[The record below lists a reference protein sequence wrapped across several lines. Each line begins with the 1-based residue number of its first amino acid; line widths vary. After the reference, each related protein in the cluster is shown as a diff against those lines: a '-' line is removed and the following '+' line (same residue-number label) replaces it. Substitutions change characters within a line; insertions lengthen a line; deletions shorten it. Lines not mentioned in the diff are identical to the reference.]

1 MSDTAMATAS
11 ERPIAF
17 LLPGQGS
24 QYHRMAAGLYG
35 EYLEFTAA
43 MDAVFELLGPDGA
56 AVRRDWLAESPEVS
70 IDHVTRSQILLFAV
84 DHALAVQL
92 SSWGLRPAAL
102 LGHSI
107 GELAGAVL
115 AGIFTLPEA
124 VRLVWD
130 RIQRLAAA
138 PPGGMLAVAA
148 SAEQVAPF
156 CSADVVVGAVNAARQ
171 VILAGPQAE
180 LGETASAL
188 AAAGLISRPVPASTA
203 FHSPMLAEAARGAVP
218 GIAALNPRP
227 PSVPLY
233 SGYTAARVLPAQVTD
248 PEFWACHPVAPVL
261 FWPALQAL
269 LADGPWQL
277 IEVGPGWGLTAI
289 ARRHPDVVAGR
300 SAVLPALP
308 SRPAGDRADL
318 QAVQAVRA
326 ALQSEAVR

>member
-1 MSDTAMATAS
+1 MS
-11 ERPIAF
+11 EQPIAF

-35 EYLEFTAA
+35 SLPEFTAA
-43 MDAVFELLGPDGA
+43 MDAVFDLLGPDGA
-56 AVRRDWLAESPEVS
+56 AVRRDWLADQPVVP

-92 SSWGLRPAAL
+92 ISWGLRPAAL

-115 AGIFTLPEA
+115 AGIFTLPDA

-148 SAEQVAPF
+148 TTEQVTPF
-156 CSADVVVGAVNAARQ
+156 CSGDVVVGAVNAERQ
-171 VILAGPQAE
+171 VILAGPLAE
-180 LGETASAL
+180 LSD
-188 AAAGLISRPVPASTA
+188 AAARLARAGYISRPVPASTA
-203 FHSPMLAEAARGAVP
+203 FHSPMLAEAARGALP
-218 GIAALNPRP
+218 GIAELAPQP
-227 PSVPLY
+227 PVIPLY
-233 SGYTAARVLPAQVTD
+233 SGYTAAPVQAGQVTD

-289 ARRHPDVVAGR
+289 ARRHPQVTAGHSR
-300 SAVLPALP
+300 VLPALP
-308 SRPAGDRADL
+308 ARPSGAESDRL
-318 QAVQAVRA
+318 AVQALRT
-326 ALQSEAVR
+326 ALRPEAVR

>member
-1 MSDTAMATAS
+1 MG
-11 ERPIAF
+11 EPPIAF

-35 EYLEFTAA
+35 THPEFSAA
-43 MDAVFELLGPDGA
+43 MDAVFDLLGPDGA
-56 AVRRDWLAESPEVS
+56 AVRRDWLADQPQVP

-84 DHALAVQL
+84 DHALAVQF
-92 SSWGLRPAAL
+92 SSWGLRPDAL

-138 PPGGMLAVAA
+138 PAGGMLAVAA
-148 SAEQVAPF
+148 STEQVAPY
-156 CSADVVVGAVNAARQ
+156 CSGDVVVGAVNAERQ
-171 VILAGPQAE
+171 VILAGPRAE
-180 LGETASAL
+180 LAEAAAAL
-188 AAAGLISRPVPASTA
+188 AAAGYISRPVPASTA

-218 GIAALNPRP
+218 GIAELAPKP
-227 PSVPLY
+227 PKIPLY
-233 SGYTAARVLPAQVTD
+233 SGYTTAPVRADQVTD

-277 IEVGPGWGLTAI
+277 IEVGPGWGLTAV
-289 ARRHPDVVAGR
+289 ARRHPAVTGGR
-300 SAVLPALP
+300 SRVLPALP
-308 SRPAGDRADL
+308 ARPSGDEADRL
-318 QAVQAVRA
+318 AVQAVRT
-326 ALQSEAVR
+326 ALQPEAVR